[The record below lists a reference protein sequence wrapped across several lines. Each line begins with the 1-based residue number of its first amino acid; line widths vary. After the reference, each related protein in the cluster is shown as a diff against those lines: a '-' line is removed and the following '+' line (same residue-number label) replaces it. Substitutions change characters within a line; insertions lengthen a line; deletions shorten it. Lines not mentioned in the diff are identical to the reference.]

1 MERSQ
6 SLTHLGIPCEARVSS
21 RPRRVRVGLRV
32 DLSICRVSDALQ
44 RRQRTDAPT

>member
-6 SLTHLGIPCEARVSS
+6 SLGTMRGTWSLESG
-21 RPRRVRVGLRV
+21 PRAVCLRV

>member
-6 SLTHLGIPCEARVSS
+6 SLGTMRGTWSLESG
-21 RPRRVRVGLRV
+21 PRAVCLRV
-32 DLSICRVSDALQ
+32 DLSICRVSDAPQ

>member
-6 SLTHLGIPCEARVSS
+6 SLTHLGTTCEARVSS
-21 RPRRVRVGLRV
+21 RPRRVCLRV

>member
-6 SLTHLGIPCEARVSS
+6 SLGTMRGTWSLESG
-21 RPRRVRVGLRV
+21 PRAVCLRV
-32 DLSICRVSDALQ
+32 DISICRVSDAPTPQ